1 MDSLSGLTDIYSQYS
16 DLYNE
21 KNVSGTKLKNTLENT
36 DYANSTDDEIMDACK
51 QFEAYFV
58 EQVFKAME
66 KMVPKSED
74 SEGDYMK
81 YFGDTLYQEYAKS
94 ATEQGDGFGIAK
106 SLYEQMKRNYQST
119 IPSVNDTDAVEESGE
134 IAAEITEDNS
144 DI

>member
-21 KNVSGTKLKNTLENT
+21 NKTSGSKLKTTLEST
-36 DYANSTDDEIMDACK
+36 DYSTSTDDEIMDACK

-66 KMVPKSED
+66 KMVPKSEE

-94 ATEQGDGFGIAK
+94 ATETGDGFGIAK
-106 SLYEQMKRNYQST
+106 SLYEQMKRNYQNT
-119 IPSVNDTDAVEESGE
+119 IPTDTTASAVAGSANISAESEE
-134 IAAEITEDNS
+134 
-144 DI
+144 